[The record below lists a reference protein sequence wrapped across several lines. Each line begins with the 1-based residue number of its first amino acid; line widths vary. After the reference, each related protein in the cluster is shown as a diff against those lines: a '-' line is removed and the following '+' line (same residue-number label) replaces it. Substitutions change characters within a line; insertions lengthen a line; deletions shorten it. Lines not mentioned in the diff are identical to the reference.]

1 MATGKKIELTIVD
14 LNIESSGTDCPY
26 DHLKVLNSDS
36 SLLMVLPLRPS
47 RCPPLTQCVQ
57 TVPGILVT
65 P

>member
-36 SLLMVLPLRPS
+36 SLLKVLPLRPGS
-47 RCPPLTQCVQ
+47 MSADCMRHHSNT
-57 TVPGILVT
+57 VT

>member
-14 LNIESSGTDCPY
+14 MNIESSGTDCPY

-36 SLLMVLPLRPS
+36 SLMKVLPLLPS
-47 RCPPLTQCVQ
+47 HS
-57 TVPGILVT
+57 VPIHMCKLSAA